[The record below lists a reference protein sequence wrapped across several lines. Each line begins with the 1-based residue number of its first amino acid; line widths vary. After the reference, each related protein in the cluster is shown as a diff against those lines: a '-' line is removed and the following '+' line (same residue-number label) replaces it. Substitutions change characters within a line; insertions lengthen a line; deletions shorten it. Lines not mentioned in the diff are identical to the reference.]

1 MKRSFAVLLILGT
14 LGLATLFCLPG
25 CLVRQ
30 FVFIGQHLPRK
41 VVASSARYLP
51 HAVDIPTADGTVSR
65 GWLLN
70 RGARAPLVAVYGG
83 NNMNVGSFLFLAER
97 DKSRSYLL
105 INYRGYGQSEGSPTQ
120 AALVADAC
128 AQIEW
133 ARQQLGSPA
142 SVHLLG
148 FSIGSGVAM
157 QVAAQRLARDAQG
170 VGSVVLIC
178 PFDSLKS
185 TARHLAG
192 RFLASLIRE
201 DDFDSATV
209 APRITC
215 PLTII
220 AGRRDTI
227 VLPEQVE
234 RLAAACTQST
244 PRLHWLD
251 AGHNDVFSHP
261 IAHLIEEGLRG
272 AGAPRRSK

>member
-1 MKRSFAVLLILGT
+1 MKRSFAVLLILGS
-14 LGLATLFCLPG
+14 LGLVTLFCLPG

-30 FVFIGQHLPRK
+30 FVYIGQHLPRK
-41 VVASSARYLP
+41 DVAASARYLP
-51 HAVDIPTADGTVSR
+51 HAVDIPTADGTISR
-65 GWLLN
+65 GWLLD

-83 NNMNVGSFLFLAER
+83 NNMNVGDFLFLAER

-105 INYRGYGQSEGSPTQ
+105 INYRGYGQSEGSPSQ
-120 AALVADAC
+120 DALVADAC

-133 ARQQLGSPA
+133 ARRQLGSPV

-157 QVAAQRLARDAQG
+157 QVAAQRLARDAKG
-170 VGSVVLIC
+170 VDSVVLIC
-178 PFDSLKS
+178 PFDSLKAS
-185 TARHLAG
+185 ARHLSG

-201 DDFDSATV
+201 DEFDSAAV

-220 AGRRDTI
+220 AGRQDTI

-234 RLAAACTQST
+234 RLVAACTQTT

-251 AGHNDVFSHP
+251 AGHNDVFSSS
-261 IAHLIEEGLRG
+261 IGHLIEEGLRRSS
-272 AGAPRRSK
+272 APRHSK